1 MTRSI
6 ISGAAL
12 LCVVVPALSGQYLD
26 ARLYDS
32 TPGPRHATTSFVQ
45 HGDAA
50 TWRRAAPHYGKWLTA
65 AGTATFTVLGAEQHR
80 LSRRIWDQLL
90 DVCRSAQGA
99 CDVGADGR
107 YLRADAESLYQSSR
121 TYDRRANRWLLGAQ
135 ASLIATAALFI
146 IDLHPGE
153 GPDNIPFA
161 PVRVGLAALPGAA
174 LVEMRVRF

>member
-1 MTRSI
+1 MMRSTLLVTVLVC
-6 ISGAAL
+6 GAA
-12 LCVVVPALSGQYLD
+12 PALLAQYLD
-26 ARLYDS
+26 GTSAR
-32 TPGPRHATTSFVQ
+32 RHDGTMTFVRRA
-45 HGDAA
+45 DVA

-65 AGTATFTVLGAEQHR
+65 AGSGA
-80 LSRRIWDQLL
+80 
-90 DVCRSAQGA
+90 G
-99 CDVGADGR
+99 GR

-121 TYDRRANRWLLGAQ
+121 TYDRRANRWRLGAQ

-174 LVEMRVRF
+174 PGGMRGRA

>member
-1 MTRSI
+1 MMRSPT
-6 ISGAAL
+6 SLLFVLVVAAAPRL
-12 LCVVVPALSGQYLD
+12 PAQ
-26 ARLYDS
+26 RLANAS
-32 TPGPRHATTSFVQ
+32 PAAHATSVMPPP
-45 HGDAA
+45 GDPFG
-50 TWRRAAPHYGKWLTA
+50 RNLVHFGKWLTA
-65 AGTATFTVLGAEQHR
+65 AGTATFTVFGAEQHR
-80 LSRRIWDQLL
+80 RSRRIWNELL
-90 DVCRSAQGA
+90 DICRSAQGA

-107 YLRADAESLYQSSR
+107 YLRADAESLYQTSR

-161 PVRVGLAALPGAA
+161 PVRVGFAALPSGA